1 MVSKVMVVW
10 IGQNLKPVDKIIIPD
25 VVTDNQPITHPLGGA
40 NIQKLYINKVGLVLE
55 SDQVCAKLM
64 PSMIPMIL

>member
-40 NIQKLYINKVGLVLE
+40 NI
-55 SDQVCAKLM
+55 
-64 PSMIPMIL
+64 